1 MPSTRIRVLP
11 VLLLLVSLA
20 YSQPKTLT
28 ILHTND
34 MHASFM
40 PHEAFWV
47 KSTPK
52 PMVGGFGELYFM
64 VDSIRKARPAVLVLD
79 GGDVMTGNPI
89 TEREYRGALG
99 GALFEMMNAVGYDAW
114 TPGNHDLDLSQSN
127 LTALGRIAQF
137 PMISANLVNAKGE
150 YPVGNK
156 PYVII
161 ERGGIKVGI
170 IGIISQELYGLV
182 NQNNLVGIRVLSPE
196 ETLQKYIDELDPQ
209 TDLLIALTHQGAEV
223 DSALA
228 TSVRGLDVIV
238 GAHSHTRLKVPKVVN
253 DVIIVQAGSNC
264 ENLGQLEVTVEGDR
278 VVKHDGKLI
287 QLWARNDRP
296 KAWITTFADSLQREI
311 DREYSEVIATLS
323 ADWVRSNS
331 GQSAIGTFIA
341 DAQRVAAYA
350 NIGFMNNAG
359 IRKDLTAGPMTK
371 KDLFEILPFR
381 NILTTFQLSG
391 RQLRGI
397 LKYSLEKR
405 PAIQIAGMTAVYKR
419 NADSTVGLK
428 NLRVMGRPVNDK
440 RMYICAASDYFIGEA
455 KRYLGIELTT
465 VSYSNQTVFGVVEK
479 AARKAGRITPKVLYA
494 IDEAH

>member
-1 MPSTRIRVLP
+1 MPSSRIRILP
-11 VLLLLVSLA
+11 FSLLLVSLA
-20 YSQPKTLT
+20 GAQPKTLT

-34 MHASFM
+34 MHAGFM

-52 PMVGGFGELYFM
+52 PMVGGFGELFFT
-64 VDSIRKARPAVLVLD
+64 VDSIRKARPALLVLD

-127 LTALGRIAQF
+127 LTALGRIARF

-156 PYVII
+156 PYVVK
-161 ERGGIKVGI
+161 ERGGIRVGI
-170 IGIISQELYGLV
+170 IGIISQGLYGLV

-209 TDLLIALTHQGAEV
+209 TDLLIALTHQGVEE

-228 TSVRGLDVIV
+228 TSVRGLDIII

-253 DVIIVQAGSNC
+253 NVIIVQTGSNC
-264 ENLGQLEVTVEGDR
+264 ENLGQLDVTVEGDR
-278 VVKHDGKLI
+278 VVKYEGKLI
-287 QLWARNDRP
+287 PLWARNDRP
-296 KAWITTFADSLQREI
+296 KVWLTSFADSLQREI

-323 ADWVRSNS
+323 ADWVRAKS
-331 GQSAIGTFIA
+331 GQSGIGTFIA
-341 DAQRVAAYA
+341 DAQREAASA
-350 NIGFMNNAG
+350 DVGFMNNYG
-359 IRKDLTAGPMTK
+359 IRKDMTAGPLTK
-371 KDLFEILPFR
+371 RDLFEILPFR

-391 RQLRGI
+391 RQLQGV
-397 LKYSLEKR
+397 LKYNLEKR
-405 PAIQIAGMTAVYKR
+405 PAIQIAGMTAVYTK
-419 NADSTVGLK
+419 NVDSTVALK
-428 NLRVMGRPVNDK
+428 DVRVMGRPIDDE

-455 KRYLGIELTT
+455 KRYLGIELTK
-465 VSYSNQTVFGVVEK
+465 VSYSDQTVFGVVEK
-479 AARKAGRITPKVLYA
+479 AVRKAGRITPKVLYG
-494 IDEAH
+494 IDEAQ